1 MSKTFLRDFRR
12 GLNIWSVFSVIAI
25 ALVLLPNLNIF
36 LNLFSET
43 SENWPHI
50 KEYLLKDYIKNSLIL
65 VFFTSINTILIG
77 FSLSWLISVYEFP
90 FKKFFKWS
98 LILPIT
104 IPPNIAAYTYSGMLS
119 YTGIIQTTLRNRGIV
134 LDQSW
139 FKIMSMEG
147 AIFIFTFFLF
157 PYVYIITKS
166 FLQKQSS
173 SLIETARV
181 LGKSPIEIFF
191 KVGLPI
197 SRPSIIGGVSLVIL
211 EVLNDFG
218 VVSYF
223 GINTFSTAIFTVW
236 FGMYDLNSAI
246 RLAGILMGIVIA
258 ILLLEKLIRGR
269 KKYSFTTSKLN
280 PLKPKKLIGKYKY
293 LATAFC
299 SVVFLISFIIPFIQ
313 LLNWGLKSYKNVL
326 DDKFIQII
334 WNTVK
339 VSVVSSIVIIIFSII
354 ISNYT
359 RMSKSK
365 FSKVSS
371 KLAML
376 GYSIPAAVIA
386 IGIMTFFIFIDKL
399 IWEKLVFST
408 SLIMLMFSYSIRYLG
423 IGYNTIDAG
432 FEKIGN
438 KYLES
443 SRLLGVGVTKSFF
456 KVDLPMIKS
465 SILVGG
471 MLVIVDILKEL
482 PLALI
487 LRPFNFNTLAT
498 KTYQYAVDENIQ
510 YASVPALIIIFIS
523 IIAVLLLNMGDK
535 ER

>member
-1 MSKTFLRDFRR
+1 MSKTFSRDFKRS
-12 GLNIWSVFSVIAI
+12 LNIWSVLSVIGI
-25 ALVLLPNLNIF
+25 ALVILPNLNIF
-36 LNLFSET
+36 LNLFKGT
-43 SENWPHI
+43 SENWSHI
-50 KEYLLKDYIKNSLIL
+50 TEYLLKDYIKNSLIL
-65 VFFTSINTILIG
+65 MLFTSIFTIVIG
-77 FSLSWLISVYEFP
+77 FSLAWIISVYEFP
-90 FKKFFKWS
+90 FKKFFKWA
-98 LILPIT
+98 LILPMA

-119 YTGIIQTTLRNRGIV
+119 YTGIIQTSLRNNGFLV
-134 LDQSW
+134 DQKW

-157 PYVYIITKS
+157 PYVYIINKS

-181 LGKSPIEIFF
+181 LGKSPIEIFL

-223 GINTFSTAIFTVW
+223 GVNTFSTAIFTVW
-236 FGMYDLNSAI
+236 FGMYDINSAI
-246 RLAGILMGIVIA
+246 RLAGILMGIVIV
-258 ILLLEKLIRGR
+258 LLIIEKLVRGR
-269 KKYSFTTSKLN
+269 KKYSFTTSKLK
-280 PLKPKKLIGKYKY
+280 PLKPKIIEGKNKF
-293 LATAFC
+293 LATGFC
-299 SVVFLISFIIPFIQ
+299 TVVFVFSFLIPFAQ
-313 LLNWGLKSYKNVL
+313 LLEWGIKSYKNVI
-326 DDKFIQII
+326 DEKFIEII
-334 WNTVK
+334 WNTLK
-339 VSVVSSIVIIIFSII
+339 VSVIASVIVIVFAVI

-365 FSKVSS
+365 VSKVSS
-371 KLAML
+371 KLVIL

-386 IGIMTFFIFIDKL
+386 IGILTFFITVDEL
-399 IWEKLVFST
+399 IWGKLVLSA
-408 SLIMLMFSYSIRYLG
+408 SLIVLVFAYAIRYLG

-432 FEKIGN
+432 FEKIGS

-443 SRLLGVGVTKSFF
+443 SRLLGVGITKSFF

-465 SILVGG
+465 SILVGT

-523 IIAVLLLNMGDK
+523 ITAVWILNIGDK
-535 ER
+535 E

>member
-371 KLAML
+371 KLVML

-399 IWEKLVFST
+399 VWEKLVIST